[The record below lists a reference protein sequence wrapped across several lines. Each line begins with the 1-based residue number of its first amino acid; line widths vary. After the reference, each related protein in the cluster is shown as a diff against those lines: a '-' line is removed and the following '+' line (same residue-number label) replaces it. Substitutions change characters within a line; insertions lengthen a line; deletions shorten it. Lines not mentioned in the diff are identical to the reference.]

1 MTGPSTP
8 TAESLGLVIDVSH
21 ESKAEA
27 DTLEHTLELALTQP
41 LEEARPSLLATT
53 HDRSRV
59 VDSLA
64 SDAAI
69 DSYSAQTW
77 SQVMPAGFEVASTRS
92 AVQYDAHMLEVT
104 RKLVQ
109 LQESYALGLS
119 ELLKY
124 DEQLTAG
131 GSSPPLAKQPPPGE
145 KRPVGSGLRYVTAH
159 GAWDAL
165 IAGLHAHAR
174 DVQTCSA
181 ALCDGVVAPI
191 KHAMRAERK
200 PGRAI
205 ARAEADGA
213 RAREAREAAV
223 GAMAK
228 YRLALHSLQLRGGDE
243 VSVRLSET
251 CEAVVLQVA
260 ARGVV
265 EAVEQANELQRK
277 YEASGCAAL
286 DALQAREEERLQ
298 SVEQSLNHL
307 ASSLAPLLPQHHA
320 TALQAAA
327 ERVGKG

>member
-41 LEEARPSLLATT
+41 LEEARPGLLATT

-77 SQVMPAGFEVASTRS
+77 SQVMPHGFEVASTRS

-109 LQESYALGLS
+109 LQESYASGLS

-223 GAMAK
+223 GAMAT
-228 YRLALHSLQLRGGDE
+228 LTLTLTL
-243 VSVRLSET
+243 T
-251 CEAVVLQVA
+251 
-260 ARGVV
+260 
-265 EAVEQANELQRK
+265 
-277 YEASGCAAL
+277 
-286 DALQAREEERLQ
+286 
-298 SVEQSLNHL
+298 
-307 ASSLAPLLPQHHA
+307 LP
-320 TALQAAA
+320 
-327 ERVGKG
+327 